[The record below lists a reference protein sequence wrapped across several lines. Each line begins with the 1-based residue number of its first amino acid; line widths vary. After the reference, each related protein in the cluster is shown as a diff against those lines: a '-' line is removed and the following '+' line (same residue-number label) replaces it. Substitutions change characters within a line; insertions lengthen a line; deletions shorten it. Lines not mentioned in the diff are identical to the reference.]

1 MRLRFQSRRMNR
13 AVSALAT
20 VVTVLLLPLAV
31 PVAVALDFT
40 HRRKMRAI
48 ILGSKCP
55 NCGAQ
60 LDIESIIS
68 ADARW
73 NEIVKGIHAQ
83 HEVNARIRIV
93 RDLHAICNVCKTELR
108 YRSQNRDLVV
118 RTE

>member
-1 MRLRFQSRRMNR
+1 MRVRFQSRRMNR
-13 AVSALAT
+13 AVSVLVT
-20 VVTVLLLPLAV
+20 MVTVLLLPLAV

-55 NCGAQ
+55 NCRAQ
-60 LDIESIIS
+60 LEIESITS

-73 NEIVKGIHAQ
+73 NEILKEIRAQ
-83 HEVNARIRIV
+83 HEANARIRIV

-108 YRSQNRDLVV
+108 
-118 RTE
+118 